1 MSAARPEGE
10 LLARLFMEGQH
21 QAVLDASFDRGDAPS
36 GEDAAWVV
44 GSLSLLGRL
53 DEALSL
59 AESFDGARSEV
70 VVATRFFVI
79 VGLCHGG
86 RYDEAKRWVRRNL
99 AFVRDPNALTR
110 FYVFQGI
117 ALHRYF
123 TGAVGRARLG
133 ARRALREAVRAHF
146 AYGRLLALDLS
157 GHVLCQRGEVSAGL
171 RVLTQA
177 ERLARSLGASSH
189 AIAIECAH
197 LAYQNRHG
205 RGGPDLEEALSRVA
219 VTSTDNLYALRAA
232 WLELAFRGAIQG
244 DAVRARDALERAR
257 EQALPERDHRAR
269 ARLLLVE
276 AILARLDGSEGAVFD
291 ALAEAGRAL
300 DRGDDLVLRT
310 ELSLWD
316 AVLGAA
322 VFDGSAARAAELRRR
337 SGTVIADFLWAM
349 NGGAAPSHV
358 SLSESP
364 LWALLT
370 LDAPVGERAAEAIR
384 RGWLGLLPLL
394 FAPSPGRYLFF
405 VGDAL
410 ISADRGTV
418 SQQDR
423 LPGHARE
430 ILETLRRGPRS
441 KEELVRE
448 IWRVGRYAPH
458 LHDAVLHTAV
468 ARVRR
473 AMGSAAEWLE
483 TTPGG
488 YALREDVAL
497 IVLRSAGIARD
508 ADADA
513 DADPDETSNPTDAP
527 REPPAPLAPP
537 APSEDLAQALLRVLA
552 RGPASIAQLEDA
564 SGASPA
570 TVLRRLRELIAKDL
584 VIREGRGKRTRY
596 RRA

>member
-1 MSAARPEGE
+1 MSAERAHDE

-21 QAVLDASFDRGDAPS
+21 QAVLEASFDRGDATS
-36 GEDAAWVV
+36 EKDAAWVV

-59 AESFDGARSEV
+59 AESFDGARSDV

-189 AIAIECAH
+189 AIAIECAR

-244 DAVRARDALERAR
+244 DALRARDALERAR

-276 AILARLDGSEGAVFD
+276 AILARLDGTESAVFD

-300 DRGDDLVLRT
+300 DRGDDLVLRA

-322 VFDGSAARAAELRRR
+322 VFDGAAARAAELRRR

-349 NGGAAPSHV
+349 NGGEAPPHV

-370 LDAPVGERAAEAIR
+370 LDAPVGERAAESIR

-448 IWRVGRYAPH
+448 IWRVGRYAAH

-488 YALREDVAL
+488 YALREDVSL
-497 IVLRSAGIARD
+497 IVLRSAGIASAID
-508 ADADA
+508 ADD
-513 DADPDETSNPTDAP
+513 DEASNSTDAAA
-527 REPPAPLAPP
+527 PAPLAPAA
-537 APSEDLAQALLRVLA
+537 APTPTEDLEQVLLRMLA
-552 RGPASIAQLEDA
+552 RRPASIAELEDA
-564 SGASPA
+564 SGASQA

-584 VIREGRGKRTRY
+584 VVREGRGKRTRY